1 MSGHSAGN
9 LTVAPSPCA
18 PSLGSRKRIPFIMSS
33 PRSGSTWLGKV
44 FDSHPDVMYLHEPDI
59 TDRGLDLLPTWFVDK
74 PNAMQLEGA
83 RRLFN
88 RITAARS
95 LRATGTRPSFHKSY
109 RNDSSET
116 ARRSLIYLAKGMEH
130 LGFKQAARRMHV
142 PDFSTR
148 GGPVRYVVKS
158 VTAMARAEAFLRG
171 CGDVLHPIL
180 LLRHPCGFVYSQL
193 RGMRLG
199 VMGGDPAPKHLLETR
214 AARRLGAR
222 DLTIAPDDEV
232 GKLAWNWLLSNA
244 EAYAAIRAAGGT
256 TVIYESLAQDPINEA
271 KALFAEVD
279 LDWAEETEAF
289 LRRSAE
295 SEGSYY
301 SVFRDPE
308 KSVNGWRLE
317 LGDDVVA
324 RITAIV
330 SRDPVGELAMRGPNE
345 VRLAG

>member
-1 MSGHSAGN
+1 
-9 LTVAPSPCA
+9 
-18 PSLGSRKRIPFIMSS
+18 MSS

-59 TDRGLDLLPTWFVDK
+59 SDHGVDLLPTWFADR
-74 PNAMQLEGA
+74 PNAMHLEGA
-83 RRLFN
+83 RLLLDRLSG
-88 RITAARS
+88 ARS
-95 LRATGTRPSFHKSY
+95 LRATGTRPGFPKSY
-109 RNDSSET
+109 RNGFNET
-116 ARRSLIYLAKGMEH
+116 ARRGLIYLAKGMENA
-130 LGFKQAARRMHV
+130 GFKRTMRRMHV
-142 PDFSTR
+142 PDLSTR
-148 GGPVRYVVKS
+148 GRPVRCVIKS
-158 VTAMARAEAFLRG
+158 VTALARAEAFIKG
-171 CGDVLHPIL
+171 CGEALHPIL
-180 LLRHPCGFVYSQL
+180 LLRHPCGFVHSQL
-193 RGMRLG
+193 RGMALG
-199 VMGGDPAPKHLLETR
+199 VMGPDSAPKHMLETR

-232 GKLAWNWLLSNA
+232 GKLTWNWLLSNA

-256 TVIYESLAQDPINEA
+256 TVIYESLAQDPANEA
-271 KALFAEVD
+271 KALFSEVD
-279 LDWAEETEAF
+279 LDWTEETETF

-308 KSVNGWRLE
+308 KSVNGWRYE